1 MHKTTRRGL
10 RANALLAAA
19 TTVLGLTLA
28 GTGTAHAQ
36 GGEPGDDKAGATTTG
51 TSAGDYAVSVNGAT
65 YNPAPGRD
73 AKLNDVVVRGLV
85 KVTGVHTT
93 FTIDPATLGVYDY
106 TLTGAPAPDRMVT
119 SPTVIFASKV
129 PTLSPGQLAKPVL
142 RELQVRDDTLVARF
156 STAAGKLKIQAKDA
170 PQGGIFQMEPE
181 FGVNVTLTHVLGPTL
196 FYFVNPFTGK
206 VNFGNGIDAVSAAQ
220 SSTGYHQM
228 LLGKDSPQVATK
240 TSQTGSETTWSV
252 TSGGRL
258 GGVLGEDAIEL
269 SQGATNC
276 TKDCQAQNQIRGSLP
291 VPPDPS
297 NPTPIAG

>member
-10 RANALLAAA
+10 HATALLAAA

-28 GTGTAHAQ
+28 GTASAKGS
-36 GGEPGDDKAGATTTG
+36 EPNDDNTGGATAG
-51 TSAGDYAVSVNGAT
+51 SSAGDYAVTVNGRT

-73 AKLNDVVVRGLV
+73 AKLNDVAVNGVV
-85 KVTGVHTT
+85 KATGVHTT

-119 SPTVIFASKV
+119 SPTVVFTSKV
-129 PTLSPGQLAKPVL
+129 PTLSAAQLAKPVL
-142 RELQVRDDTLVARF
+142 LELQVRDDTLVARF
-156 STAAGKLKIQAKDA
+156 STAGGKLKVQAKDA

-181 FGVNVTLTHVLGPTL
+181 FGSDVRVTHVLGPTL

-206 VNFGNGIDAVSAAQ
+206 VNFGNGVDAVSTAQ
-220 SSTGYHQM
+220 SSAGYHQM

-240 TSQTGSETTWSV
+240 TSQTASTTTWSV
-252 TSGGRL
+252 ASGGRL

-276 TKDCQAQNQIRGSLP
+276 TRDCQAQNRVQGSLP

-297 NPTPIAG
+297 NPTPIGG